1 MRSYY
6 MSLGIIKTWGHF
18 GEKFKWWLSELF
30 KRNSCVRI
38 NSLLF
43 TFCLLSNNFS
53 GTLWISSAI
62 FLQPPSEIHAFLPS
76 SLKCIDLRFGT
87 SWNTVEVYFFQCII
101 DLFSEGLIEK
111 TCSLKGFGHFY
122 LCREHFFLRVKSH
135 RKSSSLLQSKQFFKI
150 KNLWISSV

>member
-1 MRSYY
+1 

-30 KRNSCVRI
+30 KRNLCVRI
-38 NSLLF
+38 NSLLL

-53 GTLWISSAI
+53 GTPWILSAI

-87 SWNTVEVYFFQCII
+87 SWDTVEVYFFQCII
-101 DLFSEGLIEK
+101 DLFFVLGGFDRKNVFFEGFWAFLLVSW
-111 TCSLKGFGHFY
+111 T
-122 LCREHFFLRVKSH
+122 FFLRFKSH